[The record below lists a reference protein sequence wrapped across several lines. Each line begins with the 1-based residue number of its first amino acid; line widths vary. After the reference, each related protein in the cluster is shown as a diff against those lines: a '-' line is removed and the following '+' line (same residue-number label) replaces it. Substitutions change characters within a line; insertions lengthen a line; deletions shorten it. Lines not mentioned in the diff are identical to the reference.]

1 MSLKRPIARDNRP
14 PQAWLSRR
22 SREGRSRF
30 GTRGDRATQIFSM
43 TPLRSHIMRK
53 NSYDVPGTKIWV
65 YRPNYAKSDEITRKS
80 LLDKG
85 LKSFLPNKNTF
96 VAEILG

>member
-1 MSLKRPIARDNRP
+1 
-14 PQAWLSRR
+14 
-22 SREGRSRF
+22 
-30 GTRGDRATQIFSM
+30 
-43 TPLRSHIMRK
+43 MRK